1 MRILIAED
9 DSSLASFVKKG
20 LDAEHYAVDVS
31 SDGEQARAMAGEF
44 DYDLVV
50 LDLSLPRLDGVAILR
65 YLRTRKPSM
74 PIIIL
79 TGRTRVEDRVECL
92 DLGADDYLGKPFSFS
107 ELSARIRALLRRCHL
122 PAESVL
128 TVDDLK
134 LDRVERKVERAGRR
148 IDLTGKE
155 FALLEYL
162 MRNAGRRITRAMII
176 EHVWNLSFDT
186 CTNVVDVYVNYDHS
200 KHVQFGS
207 YAKFRIRGAIMDSLR
222 EMDWSPRDLRR
233 KARRLE
239 EANNSLRSA
248 LGRNPSETEL
258 AAELGIDLHGL
269 QMLLGEIDG
278 LEVGSLRVQSPR
290 DGKEEDLCE
299 YLPDDPEK
307 TPLLLCLRSE
317 MKDLLTRA
325 IEELPEKERQVL
337 ALYYYEELTMKEVGA
352 VLGVG
357 ESRVSQIHSM
367 AVVRLRARLAEL
379 TAVRAQPECAAGAA
393 SGA

>member
-1 MRILIAED
+1 
-9 DSSLASFVKKG
+9 
-20 LDAEHYAVDVS
+20 
-31 SDGEQARAMAGEF
+31 
-44 DYDLVV
+44 
-50 LDLSLPRLDGVAILR
+50 
-65 YLRTRKPSM
+65 
-74 PIIIL
+74 L

-128 TVDDLK
+128 MVDDLK

-186 CTNVVDVYVNYDHS
+186 CTNVVDVYVNYDRS

-248 LGRNPSETEL
+248 LGRNPSEPEL

-269 QMLLGEIDG
+269 QMLLGDIDG

-379 TAVRAQPECAAGAA
+379 TAVRAQPECAAGAV